1 MQDYLIWTI
10 VGFVLVIVELMTGT
24 FYLLVLGVGALV
36 AALAAWMGA
45 SFLVQVAVAGVVV
58 SVGTWWVQ
66 KWHATQRKDG
76 DQSNAIDVGQ
86 MVTVAE
92 WINQPEGMLR
102 VKYRGAEWDA
112 RIKPGDLV
120 AAGMTPGGMLYIL
133 AQDGQCWVV
142 GASRPARDEH

>member
-10 VGFVLVIVELMTGT
+10 LGFTLVIVELMTGT
-24 FYLLVLGVGALV
+24 FYLLVLGVGALF

-45 SFLVQVAVAGVVV
+45 NFIVQVAVAGVVA
-58 SVGTWWVQ
+58 SIGTWLVQ
-66 KWHATQRKDG
+66 KWHATQHKDG

-86 MVTVAE
+86 TVTVVN
-92 WINQPEGMLR
+92 WVNQPAGMLR

-120 AAGMTPGGMLYIL
+120 AAGMTEGGMLYIL
-133 AQDGQCWVV
+133 AQDGQCWIV
-142 GASRPARDEH
+142 GATMQSRDEH